1 MPRDF
6 RDYYS
11 IYALTQSSCNLEVF
25 PSLSSEY
32 DLEVV
37 PQYKDNNF
45 LEVFGS
51 PSLNLPNFNPFPI
64 NEQDVQ
70 VRVIAGFVIIVVAA
84 IVLIPYIGGASLVCI

>member
-32 DLEVV
+32 DLEV
-37 PQYKDNNF
+37 
-45 LEVFGS
+45 FGS

-70 VRVIAGFVIIVVAA
+70 VLVIAGFVIIAVAA
-84 IVLIPYIGGASLVCI
+84 IVLIPYTGGASLVCI

>member
-1 MPRDF
+1 M
-6 RDYYS
+6 
-11 IYALTQSSCNLEVF
+11 
-25 PSLSSEY
+25 
-32 DLEVV
+32 V

-45 LEVFGS
+45 LGVFGS

-70 VRVIAGFVIIVVAA
+70 VLVIAGFVIIVVAA